1 MIDISAIKNKV
12 LDLAFQGK
20 LVSNSEMEI
29 NTNNNIIRK
38 QYDFFNS
45 EHSSFAWPLLSTNW
59 QWLKFSE
66 VFDVVSAKRIKKDDW
81 RNKGVPFYRARE
93 IKSLNLNEEIINGLF
108 IDESK
113 YAEVK
118 NYNSPQSGDIMLT
131 AVGTIGIP
139 YIVTAEDTFYYKD
152 ASVLCL
158 KAKKKVDSV
167 FYKYYIETPFF
178 KKLIHTFSN
187 GTTVDTLTIN
197 ALSSYPLPLPPLE
210 EQKRIVTKIE
220 ELFAKIDEIDKA
232 QKELKELAELA
243 EKKVLDMA
251 VRGELSSSLSSD
263 SKAEDLLKQNN
274 VNKSVLIAQKK
285 LRNEKELPYVS
296 ELEKYIELPPHWV
309 WTRLGSISY
318 GLNYGTSNKSK
329 SCGKVAVLRMGNLQN
344 GEIDYS
350 DLVFTENE
358 EDIEKYQLLQNDLL
372 FNRTNSAKHV
382 GKTAIYRG
390 EVPAIFAGYLIRI
403 RTDMNQDYLNIVM
416 NSSYEKNYCQSV
428 KTDAVNQSN
437 VNAQKLASFP
447 IPVPPIEEQSR
458 IATTVS
464 LFRAQFSTI
473 NS

>member
-1 MIDISAIKNKV
+1 MTAT
-12 LDLAFQGK
+12 LDKPSYWL
-20 LVSNSEMEI
+20 EI
-29 NTNNNIIRK
+29 EFGALG
-38 QYDFFNS
+38 DFFNGKTP
-45 EHSSFAWPLLSTNW
+45 SSDNLTIKGKFPYFKVAEMNILGNEKYLTNTSLYLVDGYSGPIYERGSFVFPKNGGAVLTNKKRI
-59 QWLKFSE
+59 LKFDSVVDLNTG
-66 VFDVVSAKRIKKDDW
+66 VFTPYTFLDTDYL
-81 RNKGVPFYRARE
+81 FYYFSTFDFSSR
-93 IKSLNLNEEIINGLF
+93 
-108 IDESK
+108 
-113 YAEVK
+113 
-118 NYNSPQSGDIMLT
+118 QSGS
-131 AVGTIGIP
+131 VIP
-139 YIVTAEDTFYYKD
+139 
-152 ASVLCL
+152 
-158 KAKKKVDSV
+158 
-167 FYKYYIETPFF
+167 
-178 KKLIHTFSN
+178 
-187 GTTVDTLTIN
+187 TIN
-197 ALSSYPLPLPPLE
+197 MTELKKRMVPIPPLE
-210 EQKRIVTKIE
+210 EQKRIVAKIE

-263 SKAEDLLKQNN
+263 SKAEDLLKQIN

-296 ELEKYIELPPHWV
+296 KLEKYIELPPHWV